1 MSKLYIIPSPIG
13 NLKDITLRGVEVLNN
28 VDLILAEDTRVT
40 VKLLNQYKIKN
51 KLSSYQNYNEHKKL
65 PSIIEKLKLGIRIAL
80 ISDAGTPGISDP
92 GFLLIRECLKNNIKI
107 ECLPG
112 PTAVIPALIESG
124 FPCERF
130 VFEGFLPPKKGKISR
145 IKSWAETPLT
155 IILFESP
162 HRLIKTLDLMK
173 LHLQKDREISI
184 SREISKKY
192 HESIRGNI
200 EELVNHFSINKPK
213 GEFVIVIKSYK

>member
-1 MSKLYIIPSPIG
+1 M
-13 NLKDITLRGVEVLNN
+13 
-28 VDLILAEDTRVT
+28 
-40 VKLLNQYKIKN
+40 
-51 KLSSYQNYNEHKKL
+51 
-65 PSIIEKLKLGIRIAL
+65 
-80 ISDAGTPGISDP
+80 
-92 GFLLIRECLKNNIKI
+92 
-107 ECLPG
+107 
-112 PTAVIPALIESG
+112 IESG

-130 VFEGFLPPKKGKISR
+130 VFEGFLPLKKGKISR
-145 IKSWAETPLT
+145 IKSWTETPFT

-173 LHLQKDREISI
+173 LYLQNDREISI

-200 EELVNHFSINKPK
+200 EELRNHFSINKPK

>member
-1 MSKLYIIPSPIG
+1 MVATPIG
-13 NLKDITLRGVEVLNN
+13 NLRDLSFRALDILNE
-28 VDLILAEDTRVT
+28 VDLILCEDTRKSSILFKEFDILT
-40 VKLLNQYKIKN
+40 KYDSLHEFTSFKN
-51 KLSSYQNYNEHKKL
+51 
-65 PSIIEKLKLGIRIAL
+65 IEKYISFLEKGNSIAL

-130 VFEGFLPPKKGKISR
+130 VFEGFLPLKKGKISR

-173 LHLQKDREISI
+173 LHLQNDREISI

>member
-13 NLKDITLRGVEVLNN
+13 NLKDITLRGIEVLNN

-92 GFLLIRECLKNNIKI
+92 GFLLIRECLKNNIEI

>member
-13 NLKDITLRGVEVLNN
+13 NLKDITLRGIEVLNN

-51 KLSSYQNYNEHKKL
+51 KLSSYQNYNEHRKL
-65 PSIIEKLKLGIRIAL
+65 QSIIEKLKLGIRIAL

-112 PTAVIPALIESG
+112 PTALIPALIESG

-130 VFEGFLPPKKGKISR
+130 VFEGFLPLKKGKISR

>member
-13 NLKDITLRGVEVLNN
+13 NLKDITLRGIEVLNN

>member
-13 NLKDITLRGVEVLNN
+13 NLKDITLRGIEVLNN

-40 VKLLNQYKIKN
+40 LKLLNHFKIKN
-51 KLSSYQNYNEHKKL
+51 KLSSYQNHNEHKKL
-65 PSIIEKLKLGIRIAL
+65 KSIIEKLKSGIRIAL

-92 GFLLIRECLKNNIKI
+92 GFLLIRECLKNKIKI

-112 PTAVIPALIESG
+112 ATAITPALIESG

-130 VFEGFLPPKKGKISR
+130 VFEGFLPLKKGKISR
-145 IKSWAETPLT
+145 IKSWA
-155 IILFESP
+155 
-162 HRLIKTLDLMK
+162 LMK
-173 LHLQKDREISI
+173 LYLQNDREISI

-192 HESIRGNI
+192 HESIRGNA
-200 EELVNHFSINKPK
+200 EELRNHFSINKPK

>member
-1 MSKLYIIPSPIG
+1 ML
-13 NLKDITLRGVEVLNN
+13 V
-28 VDLILAEDTRVT
+28 
-40 VKLLNQYKIKN
+40 
-51 KLSSYQNYNEHKKL
+51 
-65 PSIIEKLKLGIRIAL
+65 
-80 ISDAGTPGISDP
+80 
-92 GFLLIRECLKNNIKI
+92 RECLKNNIKI

-130 VFEGFLPPKKGKISR
+130 VFEGFLPLKKGKISR

-173 LHLQKDREISI
+173 LHLQNDREISI
-184 SREISKKY
+184 RRDISKKY